1 MARTCFAFTL
11 SGMYL
16 FQLPA
21 PFFFSQLRF
30 CRALKILSTTPAT
43 CLSFRPWQDPVNEE
57 LDQGL
62 FFVNCQY
69 PYVTTRN
76 NFPAEMMLYCPGI
89 VAKFHG
95 SSLQW
100 PCSPCSCLHDNMP
113 QLSGSPPSPL
123 SSFSTLSHGALKDA

>member
-30 CRALKILSTTPAT
+30 CQALKILSTTPAT
-43 CLSFRPWQDPVNEE
+43 CLSFRPWQDPVNEV

-89 VAKFHG
+89 VAKFQVQVCNGLVALAVVCMTICHNFLDLRLLLL
-95 SSLQW
+95 SL
-100 PCSPCSCLHDNMP
+100 LF
-113 QLSGSPPSPL
+113 QLFL
-123 SSFSTLSHGALKDA
+123 MVH